1 MVGTGYPHTTN
12 LFMSAFIIR
21 RLALSVVLLFIISII
36 SFFIVTL
43 TPGSPYP
50 WGELN
55 PKISPEVKAT
65 FRKKF
70 HLDRPLPEQ
79 YAFIMRDLFTG
90 NLRSIKD
97 DRPVLSRIIERL
109 PATLALNLTA
119 ILISLSFGTL
129 LGVYAAKHAGSWHDT
144 LGSLIAFLFIALPG
158 FWISYLVA
166 ILLVK
171 QFGVPILG
179 TQSYGIL
186 FPNDAA
192 ACLDRLWHLLLP
204 ATILA
209 LGGIATQSRFLRAT
223 MMETLREDYIR
234 TARSKGLAE
243 EVILFKH
250 ALRNSIRPLITGIG
264 MILPA
269 LIGGSVIIET
279 IFAYPGMGR
288 LGYEA
293 VLERDY
299 PTLVALNFV
308 VAALVLI
315 GNLISDLLYAVVDPR
330 VRLE

>member
-1 MVGTGYPHTTN
+1 MISF
-12 LFMSAFIIR
+12 LLR
-21 RLALSVVLLFIISII
+21 RLALSVVLLFIISLI

-55 PKISPEVKAT
+55 PKISAEVKAN

-70 HLDRPLPEQ
+70 HLDRPLHEQ

-97 DRPVLSRIIERL
+97 DRPVMAKILERL
-109 PATLALNLTA
+109 PATLALNFTA
-119 ILISLSFGTL
+119 ILISLAFGTL
-129 LGVYAAKHAGSWHDT
+129 LGVYAARHAGCWQDMA
-144 LGSLIAFLFIALPG
+144 GSFLAFLFIALPG
-158 FWISYLVA
+158 FWISYLLA
-166 ILLVK
+166 IVLVK
-171 QFGVPILG
+171 EFGVPILG
-179 TQSYGIL
+179 TQSYGIE
-186 FPNDAA
+186 FPNAA
-192 ACLDRLWHLLLP
+192 AAELDRIWHLLIP

-209 LGGIATQSRFLRAT
+209 LGGLASQSRYLRAT
-223 MMETLREDYIR
+223 MIETLREDYIR
-234 TARSKGLAE
+234 TARAKGLAE
-243 EVILFKH
+243 EVILYKH

-264 MILPA
+264 MLLPA
-269 LIGGSVIIET
+269 LISGSVIIES

-299 PTLVALNFV
+299 PTIVALNFV
-308 VAALVLI
+308 VAALVLL
-315 GNLISDLLYAVVDPR
+315 GNLISDLLYAAVDPR